1 MPDEPLSSP
10 QAYEAYIYGLSERY
24 PSIQRSTLSYIPSGA
39 LFGRVEGMV
48 FFITST
54 FPRISSITASWRLT

>member
-10 QAYEAYIYGLSERY
+10 QAYEAYIYGLSERC
-24 PSIQRSTLSYIPSGA
+24 PSIYLSTLIYIPSGA

-54 FPRISSITASWRLT
+54 FPQI

>member
-24 PSIQRSTLSYIPSGA
+24 P
-39 LFGRVEGMV
+39 
-48 FFITST
+48 